1 MQPLDGNHHATGVTA
16 DVRANV
22 DFWCRIM
29 GLRFVKK
36 TLNFETTFRYHPY
49 YGDEE
54 GNPGSVVTFLEFK
67 EAPKGRP
74 GKGNIERLILRL
86 GSYDAIEF
94 WLKRLAQEQVYSEMI
109 RLDPSQP
116 YRLLFEDF
124 EGHGVEL
131 MVSDSEDAPRTAD
144 ADDIPGDF
152 RIRGIEGVRSYAD
165 LEELRPFAEHL
176 GFEQD
181 GGRFVLRGENRSSRW
196 YFSRPSER
204 PFEELAVGVWHHI
217 ALDAGEELK
226 EWREYANGGPVPF
239 TEIFDHYFFDSCYSP
254 SPGGL
259 VELCTYGPGFLLD
272 QPLEE
277 LGEELALSPWVE
289 PLREKLERDL
299 TPIEN
304 PRPRGGRSGTRVAES
319 PTKAGG

>member
-1 MQPLDGNHHATGVTA
+1 
-16 DVRANV
+16 
-22 DFWCRIM
+22 M

-36 TLNFETTFRYHPY
+36 TLNFETTFRYHTY
-49 YGDEE
+49 FGDEE
-54 GNPGSVVTFLEFK
+54 GNPGSVVTFLEFND
-67 EAPKGRP
+67 APTGRP
-74 GKGNIERLILRL
+74 GKGNIGRLILRV

-109 RLDPSQP
+109 RLDPAQP

-131 MVSDSEDAPRTAD
+131 MVSGAEDAPQTAT
-144 ADDIPGDF
+144 ADDIPEDF

-181 GGRFVLRGENRSSRW
+181 GDRFVLRGENRSSRW
-196 YFSRPSER
+196 YFSRPPGL

-226 EWREYANGGPVPF
+226 QWREYANGGPVPF
-239 TEIFDHYFFDSCYSP
+239 TAIFDHYFFDSCYSP

-259 VELCTYGPGFLLD
+259 VELCTHGPGFLLD

-304 PRPRGGRSGTRVAES
+304 PRPRGDRSGARAAEDA
-319 PTKAGG
+319 TKAGG